1 MKETQTEIAGQ
12 EAKRVNLEKE
22 QAELQKEYEAI
33 ILKIADSGYAAMEKD
48 LESLNEALERLQNS
62 KARWKKTAD
71 GLKEWKEK
79 DVTPNQTLWDID
91 RFVSGKITEGELE
104 RLQTSLTQIR
114 GRTGRRASGDRCQ
127 TSRGQKEEKAARE
140 ELKELKQGR
149 KAYPKE
155 LEEARYELRNRLH
168 EKCGK
173 FVNVQILADLLDVRD
188 ERWHNAIEGYLGK
201 QQAASSRGNQSTRK
215 LPWKSIRTW
224 IRRNFSGQQSGYR
237 KKYRRQNGK

>member
-79 DVTPNQTLWDID
+79 DVTPNQTLWILTGL
-91 RFVSGKITEGELE
+91 FLE
-104 RLQTSLTQIR
+104 R
-114 GRTGRRASGDRCQ
+114 
-127 TSRGQKEEKAARE
+127 SRK
-140 ELKELKQGR
+140 
-149 KAYPKE
+149 
-155 LEEARYELRNRLH
+155 
-168 EKCGK
+168 
-173 FVNVQILADLLDVRD
+173 V
-188 ERWHNAIEGYLGK
+188 
-201 QQAASSRGNQSTRK
+201 S
-215 LPWKSIRTW
+215 WKGCR
-224 IRRNFSGQQSGYR
+224 
-237 KKYRRQNGK
+237 

>member
-12 EAKRVNLEKE
+12 KAKKANLEKE

-104 RLQTSLTQIR
+104 RLQISLTTDP

-127 TSRGQKEEKAARE
+127 TSRGQKRRKGST
-140 ELKELKQGR
+140 GR
-149 KAYPKE
+149 IKRAE
-155 LEEARYELRNRLH
+155 T
-168 EKCGK
+168 GK
-173 FVNVQILADLLDVRD
+173 
-188 ERWHNAIEGYLGK
+188 
-201 QQAASSRGNQSTRK
+201 
-215 LPWKSIRTW
+215 KSLSKRTGRSE
-224 IRRNFSGQQSGYR
+224 I
-237 KKYRRQNGK
+237 